1 MIRLSCHSEHVSLN
15 VYQKRTTTDEVYR
28 VRLES
33 ERIGWARLFDLYQK
47 YDQERAQDV
56 KEDIDMLLVFVSLMP
71 FSASTSPNMS

>member
-1 MIRLSCHSEHVSLN
+1 M
-15 VYQKRTTTDEVYR
+15 YR